1 MAVPTPGTDDLNT
14 VITAAVQARIE
25 AQVAAALAES
35 DTFTM
40 FVTSA
45 LQQEIT
51 VRENYRDRKTTF
63 LAEQVREAVREATK
77 RALQTALDDEVP
89 KLEALVKKALKANV
103 DQIAVGLVGNLV
115 DKAKGPYGITVQV
128 NYPSDS

>member
-1 MAVPTPGTDDLNT
+1 MAVPTPGVDDINT
-14 VITAAVQARIE
+14 VIASAVQARIE
-25 AQVAAALAES
+25 AQVAAALADS
-35 DTFTM
+35 DSFTM
-40 FVTSA
+40 FVTGA

-51 VRENYRDRKTTF
+51 VRENFRDRKTTF

-77 RALQTALDDEVP
+77 LALKKALDDEVP

-103 DQIAVGLVGNLV
+103 DQIATGLVGNLV
-115 DKAKGPYGITVQV
+115 DRAGSPYGITVQV